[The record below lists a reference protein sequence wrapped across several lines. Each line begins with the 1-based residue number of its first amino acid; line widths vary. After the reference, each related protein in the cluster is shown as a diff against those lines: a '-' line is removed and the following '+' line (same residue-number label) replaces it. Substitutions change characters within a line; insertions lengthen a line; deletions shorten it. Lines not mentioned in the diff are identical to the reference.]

1 MILLFDFDFNFLFY
15 FKFFILIIKNFILK
29 INYILNINSDKIKT
43 MNSSISTIASAS
55 PLPAG
60 NASVLALATM
70 SLGGNKYILGLMI
83 LLINIGARYIGNE
96 VGDFMHKVLNHKF
109 SRRFLIFLVLW
120 MGTRDLVVAG
130 VITILFI
137 VFVNTLFNENSDYC
151 ILPIENKSSINK
163 EDYDLAKQL
172 IFKYENENKIN
183 QIPMNNMNHTNTM
196 STSIYK

>member
-1 MILLFDFDFNFLFY
+1 
-15 FKFFILIIKNFILK
+15 
-29 INYILNINSDKIKT
+29 